1 MRERRGAYLL
11 LQVGDDCLVFA
22 VVPDDGAPVLVPLAD
37 LELQLGI
44 GGLQGA
50 HLVQVCG
57 QPVVEVLHGVLL
69 LARYSYGAAAKTDSE
84 VGAGAGAGAEAEA
97 GTDTGTGAE
106 AGAVGQLD
114 VLGPVGHGRSPPGA
128 HGGGQRLGILA
139 GGHGDLTGMR
149 PKVSLC
155 RSFARDARVMRREDG
170 AEAAAEDGFYS
181 VLSPEVG
188 AAPTGKAAAAITGV

>member
-1 MRERRGAYLL
+1 M
-11 LQVGDDCLVFA
+11 QVDDDCLVFA

-37 LELQLGI
+37 LELQRGI

-69 LARYSYGAAAKTDSE
+69 LARYSYGAAASSDSE
-84 VGAGAGAGAEAEA
+84 VGAGAGAEAEA
-97 GTDTGTGAE
+97 GTDTGTGA
-106 AGAVGQLD
+106 VGHLD

-128 HGGGQRLGILA
+128 RGGVQRLGILA

>member
-1 MRERRGAYLL
+1 M
-11 LQVGDDCLVFA
+11 QVVDDCLVFA

-37 LELQLGI
+37 LELELGI
-44 GGLQGA
+44 SGLQGA
-50 HLVQVCG
+50 HLIQVCG

-69 LARYSYGAAAKTDSE
+69 LARYSYGAAANSDSE
-84 VGAGAGAGAEAEA
+84 VGAGAGAGTEAEAGTGAEAEA

-106 AGAVGQLD
+106 GQLD

-128 HGGGQRLGILA
+128 RGGEHRVGILA

-188 AAPTGKAAAAITGV
+188 AAPTGKAAAAITGS